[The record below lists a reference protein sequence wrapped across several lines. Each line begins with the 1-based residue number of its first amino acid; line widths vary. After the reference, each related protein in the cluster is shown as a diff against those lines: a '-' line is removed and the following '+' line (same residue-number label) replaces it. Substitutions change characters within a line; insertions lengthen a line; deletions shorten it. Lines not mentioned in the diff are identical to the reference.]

1 MAYNYQTGTNK
12 LNYIADPYH
21 LTSAD
26 IEGQSANNYTY
37 DAIGNLTQDVK
48 GGINDIMWN
57 PYGKITRIDK
67 GTNGVLLY
75 SYDAMGNRIKKSF
88 TQSND
93 NADKTWYVR
102 DASGNI
108 MAIYSRKN
116 YGTNQQVLLENYEL
130 YGSDRLGSLNLSIP
144 VEGDYN
150 LTPTTNYTRSLGLK
164 QYELSNHLGNVLTT
178 FSDQRV
184 FAPTGM
190 SSTNSNALIAKLIS
204 AQDYYPFGMLMDGR
218 SWNTDKVKFGF
229 NGKENDN
236 EVKGIGNQQDY
247 GMRIYDPR
255 IGRFLSVDPIAHDYP
270 WYSPYQF
277 AGNSPIKYIDLD
289 GLEPSNPNFNY
300 TGNVYINL
308 LGNEREVKGNANWDA
323 INATNID
330 DAVNQLNRYM
340 IQGNLRTLNCVL
352 IQMHGYYDLMQVP
365 VKATDNSD
373 PTNPKPI
380 VLKPFITAE
389 SVKNRNNGNGS
400 SNTEEE
406 NQAITQMENIAKIV
420 RTDGIIIIGS
430 CLTENKESMGANLS
444 TDKYFQNKF
453 VFTNNDETWL
463 SYSPWDREITAK
475 KTLSTEGWTVS
486 RNGTSLDIYGSL
498 MLNSRKEE
506 EPISYIYTGDHSN
519 NNSNN
524 NE

>member
-1 MAYNYQTGTNK
+1 MIDQMAYNYQTGTNK

-21 LTSAD
+21 PTSAD

-93 NADKTWYVR
+93 NVDKIWYVR
-102 DASGNI
+102 DAQGNI

-130 YGSDRLGSLNLSIP
+130 YGSSRLGSLNLGLA

-150 LTPTTNYTRSLGLK
+150 LTVTTNYTRSLGLK

-204 AQDYYPFGMLMDGR
+204 AQDYYPFGMIMDGR

-236 EVKGIGNQQDY
+236 EIAGNNNSLDF
-247 GMRIYDPR
+247 GARIYNPR
-255 IGRFLSVDPIAHDYP
+255 IGRMLSTDPFEAKFPYESPYNSFGNNPIFNLDIEGKYKYPGDKAAKYRNDYP
-270 WYSPYQF
+270 IFTKYLASYVKNDV
-277 AGNSPIKYIDLD
+277 ANS
-289 GLEPSNPNFNY
+289 
-300 TGNVYINL
+300 
-308 LGNEREVKGNANWDA
+308 
-323 INATNID
+323 TNIKNALKSNGGFND
-330 DAVNQLNRYM
+330 KQIIKSVTW
-340 IQGNLRTLNCVL
+340 GE
-352 IQMHGYYDLMQVP
+352 
-365 VKATDNSD
+365 KSD
-373 PTNPKPI
+373 VTI
-380 VLKPFITAE
+380 
-389 SVKNRNNGNGS
+389 
-400 SNTEEE
+400 
-406 NQAITQMENIAKIV
+406 KIV
-420 RTDGIIIIGS
+420 PGDYFYEKGATPNPEERCWTGQYNGDGIIYLNKNFIDDFEKIMKDKS
-430 CLTENKESMGANLS
+430 STMEEKQAVLLILYATLNHELTHHGRRINNGYGYDQDNNVESGEATVKDVYL
-444 TDKYFQNKF
+444 
-453 VFTNNDETWL
+453 ND
-463 SYSPWDREITAK
+463 SKDNDVK
-475 KTLSTEGWTVS
+475 
-486 RNGTSLDIYGSL
+486 
-498 MLNSRKEE
+498 
-506 EPISYIYTGDHSN
+506 
-519 NNSNN
+519 NNSEGNIKTT
-524 NE
+524 EIATKVVEEKSATPEGKKDLPTVPASR

>member
-1 MAYNYQTGTNK
+1 MIDQMAYNYQTGTNK

-21 LTSAD
+21 PTSAD

-93 NADKTWYVR
+93 NVDKIWYVR
-102 DASGNI
+102 DAQGNI

-130 YGSDRLGSLNLSIP
+130 YGSSRLGSLNLGLA

-150 LTPTTNYTRSLGLK
+150 LTVTTNYTRSLGLK

-204 AQDYYPFGMLMDGR
+204 AQDYYPFGMIMDGR

-236 EVKGIGNQQDY
+236 EIAGNNNSLDF
-247 GMRIYDPR
+247 GARIYNSR
-255 IGRFLSVDPIAHDYP
+255 IGKFFSIDPLFAK
-270 WYSPYQF
+270 SPEESSYIF
-277 AGNSPIKYIDLD
+277 AGNNPIYNLDIGGKFKYPAKEAATYKNEFPMLTLYLSKYVKNDVLKSQTICDGMYKKAAIDSWGNYPKRESFDALFDKALSWSEKKVDEGVPTIYFENIGGLLPDNTED
-289 GLEPSNPNFNY
+289 GSGF
-300 TGNVYINL
+300 
-308 LGNEREVKGNANWDA
+308 R
-323 INATNID
+323 
-330 DAVNQLNRYM
+330 
-340 IQGNLRTLNCVL
+340 
-352 IQMHGYYDLMQVP
+352 GYYVGGPDSKLQIDW
-365 VKATDNSD
+365 K
-373 PTNPKPI
+373 
-380 VLKPFITAE
+380 F
-389 SVKNRNNGNGS
+389 
-400 SNTEEE
+400 
-406 NQAITQMENIAKIV
+406 AKRIE
-420 RTDGIIIIGS
+420 GILAS
-430 CLTENKESMGANLS
+430 
-444 TDKYFQNKF
+444 
-453 VFTNNDETWL
+453 DETSDEEKMAALYEFNSVLLNETGHFVDWTIDGVRVDYEPGAEL
-463 SYSPWDREITAK
+463 VQEIFGDRPI
-475 KTLSTEGWTVS
+475 EGT
-486 RNGTSLDIYGSL
+486 DQ
-498 MLNSRKEE
+498 ML
-506 EPISYIYTGDHSN
+506 HSN
-519 NNSNN
+519 IHQKGEAQKSI
-524 NE
+524 EYRKSIGQTDVLPTVPKEKPSTGQKKKR